1 MKEKEILH
9 TSSIIILGPWTSSG
23 IEVLGTFHST
33 LQGDRFSKPD
43 LQLMIL
49 PLGISTNY
57 GIVLKEAM
65 GISDEVII

>member
-33 LQGDRFSKPD
+33 LQRDRFSKPD

-49 PLGISTNY
+49 PLGISTDY